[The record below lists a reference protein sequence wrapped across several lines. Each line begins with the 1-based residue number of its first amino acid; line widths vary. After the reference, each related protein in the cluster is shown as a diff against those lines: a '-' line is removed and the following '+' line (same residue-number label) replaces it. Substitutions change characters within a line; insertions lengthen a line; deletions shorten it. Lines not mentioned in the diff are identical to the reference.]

1 MSAPAELIDL
11 IVTTVSNNILLVLTS
26 RLTFISILNSGN
38 DKVSGNSLA
47 ITLQIQQ
54 RMIVIIHWNHVM
66 NSGAFNYK

>member
-1 MSAPAELIDL
+1 MSAPAELSDL

-66 NSGAFNYK
+66 KRGAFNYK